1 MSTTDSQYKP
11 VAMTE
16 KSEMPYPEVSG
27 GGYPTAPPAAG
38 YPNVPPGGGAYPSQ
52 PGPYPGQ
59 PAPYPGQPQP
69 GIPMQP
75 MGGQPPAMP
84 PPVGVQPMPGGAA
97 PAGAGWAPCPPGL
110 EYLQQ
115 VDQLLVKQKLE
126 AVEAF
131 TGFETNN
138 KYEVRNSMG
147 QRVYMAVEDT
157 CCCTRNCCGSAR
169 PFDMK
174 IMDNQ
179 KREVIHLSRPL
190 RCRTCWCPCC
200 LQKLTVEAPKGQT
213 VGYVRQAWSCCH
225 PRYNIKNAEDETQ
238 LRIKGPCFRCNMCG
252 DIEFEVSSKDGETFV
267 GQITKQWSGLAKEIF
282 TDADNFGVS
291 FPIDLDTKTK
301 ATLLGAVFLIDFMYF
316 EHDSKDVKKEAK
328 KLTD

>member
-1 MSTTDSQYKP
+1 M
-11 VAMTE
+11 AE

-27 GGYPTAPPAAG
+27 GGYPTAPPGGYAG
-38 YPNVPPGGGAYPSQ
+38 VPQQAGQPGGAYPSQ
-52 PGPYPGQ
+52 PYPSQ
-59 PAPYPGQPQP
+59 PGMPPPQA

-75 MGGQPPAMP
+75 MPGQPGAV

-97 PAGAGWAPCPPGL
+97 PPPAGWAPCPPGL

-138 KYEVRNSMG
+138 KYEIRNSLG

-179 KREVIHLSRPL
+179 KREIIHLSRPL
-190 RCRTCWCPCC
+190 RCRSCWCPCC

-213 VGYVRQAWSCCH
+213 VGLVRQAWSCCH

-238 LRIKGPCFRCNMCG
+238 LRIKGPCFQCNMCG
-252 DIEFEVSSKDGETFV
+252 DIEFEVLSKDGETFV

-328 KLTD
+328 KLSD

>member
-1 MSTTDSQYKP
+1 MAFRELTQLLP
-11 VAMTE
+11 VHFRNFNT
-16 KSEMPYPEVSG
+16 
-27 GGYPTAPPAAG
+27 
-38 YPNVPPGGGAYPSQ
+38 
-52 PGPYPGQ
+52 
-59 PAPYPGQPQP
+59 
-69 GIPMQP
+69 
-75 MGGQPPAMP
+75 
-84 PPVGVQPMPGGAA
+84 AA
-97 PAGAGWAPCPPGL
+97 PDNLQLTTPPGAGWAPCPPGL

-115 VDQLLVKQKLE
+115 VDQLLVKQKME

-138 KYEVRNSMG
+138 KYEIRNSMG

-179 KREVIHLSRPL
+179 KREVMHLSRPL

-200 LQKLTVEAPKGQT
+200 LQDMFCDSVNYADLCKNSKKKKKDS
-213 VGYVRQAWSCCH
+213 VGIAVLSTPGGFCMMEYIFTI
-225 PRYNIKNAEDETQ
+225 P
-238 LRIKGPCFRCNMCG
+238 
-252 DIEFEVSSKDGETFV
+252 VSSKDGETFV

-316 EHDSKDVKKEAK
+316 EHDSKEVKKEAK

>member
-1 MSTTDSQYKP
+1 MGD
-11 VAMTE
+11 
-16 KSEMPYPEVSG
+16 KSDKPYPEVST
-27 GGYPTAPPAAG
+27 GGYPTAPPGEYSAG
-38 YPNVPPGGGAYPSQ
+38 YPNIPPAA
-52 PGPYPGQ
+52 GQ
-59 PAPYPGQPQP
+59 PAPYPGQPAPYAGQPAPYPGQPGPYPGQQGPYPGQP

-75 MGGQPPAMP
+75 MAGQPGAMPPPVGGAMP

-97 PAGAGWAPCPPGL
+97 PAGAGWGPCPP
-110 EYLQQ
+110 
-115 VDQLLVKQKLE
+115 
-126 AVEAF
+126 AF

-138 KYEVRNSMG
+138 KYEIRNSMG

-190 RCRTCWCPCC
+190 RCRSCWCFCC

-238 LRIKGPCFRCNMCG
+238 LRIKGPCFQCNMCG
-252 DIEFEVSSKDGETFV
+252 DIEFEVLSKDGETFV

-316 EHDSKDVKKEAK
+316 EHDSSDVKKEAK

>member
-1 MSTTDSQYKP
+1 MG
-11 VAMTE
+11 E
-16 KSEMPYPEVSG
+16 KSEKPYPEVST
-27 GGYPTAPPAAG
+27 GGYPTAPPGEYSAG
-38 YPNVPPGGGAYPSQ
+38 YPNIPQAGVQPGGAYPAQ

-59 PAPYPGQPQP
+59 PGPYPGQMQP

-75 MGGQPPAMP
+75 MPGQPPAMP
-84 PPVGVQPMPGGAA
+84 PPVGVQPMPGGPA
-97 PAGAGWAPCPPGL
+97 PAGAAGWAPCPPGL

-138 KYEVRNSMG
+138 KYEIRNSMG

-190 RCRTCWCPCC
+190 RCRSCWCPCC

-213 VGYVRQAWSCCH
+213 VGFVRQAWSCCH
-225 PRYNIKNAEDETQ
+225 PRYNIKNSEDETQ
-238 LRIKGPCFRCNMCG
+238 LRIKGPCFQCNMCG
-252 DIEFEVSSKDGETFV
+252 DIEFEVLSKDGETFV

-328 KLTD
+328 QITS